1 MGTFYR
7 DRLRRGRIA
16 LYTQKHHRY
25 VSLRA
30 GTQRETLITRPF
42 VVTGDTL
49 QLNVDASRGRI
60 RVGIYEDKP
69 VLTLKGTTPSTDPHL
84 MEQNMLP
91 GFTLQDCAPITSNT
105 IEHPVRFAG
114 GTRLAALRGRRVVLF
129 VEMTDA
135 NLYGFRLR

>member
-1 MGTFYR
+1 MGTYDR

-91 GFTLQDCAPITSNT
+91 GFTLQDC
-105 IEHPVRFAG
+105 VAG
-114 GTRLAALRGRRVVLF
+114 GTRVAALRGRRVVLF